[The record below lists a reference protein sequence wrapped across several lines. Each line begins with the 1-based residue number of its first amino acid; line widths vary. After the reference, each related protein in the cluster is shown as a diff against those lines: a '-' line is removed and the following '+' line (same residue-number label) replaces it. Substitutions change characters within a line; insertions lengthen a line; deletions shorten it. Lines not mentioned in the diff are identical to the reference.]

1 MLRLVLFV
9 ALLIPSLSV
18 TASVDVY
25 EFETEQQK
33 QRYQSMIGELRCP
46 KCQNQSLSDSD
57 APIAQDLRAE
67 LHRLLLEGEN
77 DKEILAFMV
86 QRYGNFVLY
95 RPPLDKYTFLL
106 WGAPLI
112 LLFLGLLVAWR
123 VRTATKQQIAASG
136 LSEEQRQV
144 ISELVDNY
152 GKKR

>member
-95 RPPLDKYTFLL
+95 SPPLDKYTFLL

-123 VRTATKQQIAASG
+123 VRTATKQQIAAGG

>member
-1 MLRLVLFV
+1 MLRFLLFV
-9 ALLIPSLSV
+9 ALLFPVLPAWS
-18 TASVDVY
+18 SVDVY
-25 EFETEQQK
+25 AFETDEQAR
-33 QRYQSMIGELRCP
+33 RYQSMIGELRCP

-57 APIAQDLRAE
+57 APIAQDLRKE
-67 LHRLLLEGEN
+67 LHRLLLEGES

-106 WGAPLI
+106 WGAPAI

-123 VRTATKQQIAASG
+123 VRSATKQQLAAGGLNDQQRKAIAD
-136 LSEEQRQV
+136 
-144 ISELVDNY
+144 LVERY